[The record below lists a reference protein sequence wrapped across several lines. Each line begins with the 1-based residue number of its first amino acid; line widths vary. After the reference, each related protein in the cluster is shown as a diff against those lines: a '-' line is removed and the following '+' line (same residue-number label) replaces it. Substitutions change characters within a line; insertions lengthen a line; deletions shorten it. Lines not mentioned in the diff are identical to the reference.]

1 MRNRLAPE
9 DIANPDLPSDEP
21 ARQASVASIV
31 SSEIEFCLALGRSP
45 IDSWAASIISPLKVS
60 HRTCP
65 NETPQA
71 DHWTAGEFWSVPGA
85 WDRHRETIHSLTKLK
100 KQQTMNP
107 MRYASVLALLCVTSA
122 AKLEGYSAG
131 GDTGLGVTLD
141 GVHGGAGHRGVGGGR
156 VVPAIFVGSGVIPES
171 AFGGVIGG
179 EYSAPS
185 AVVAPVATGGS
196 FGNTVGGVIS
206 GEYSAPSAVVAPVAT
221 GGSDAGVAGGFGS
234 GAVAE
239 EYIPP
244 VAGPDVT
251 SMDAPPAPNTAYIT
265 PRN

>member
-1 MRNRLAPE
+1 
-9 DIANPDLPSDEP
+9 
-21 ARQASVASIV
+21 
-31 SSEIEFCLALGRSP
+31 
-45 IDSWAASIISPLKVS
+45 
-60 HRTCP
+60 
-65 NETPQA
+65 
-71 DHWTAGEFWSVPGA
+71 
-85 WDRHRETIHSLTKLK
+85 
-100 KQQTMNP
+100 MNP
-107 MRYASVLALLCVTSA
+107 MRCASVLALLCVAST

-185 AVVAPVATGGS
+185 VVVAPVAAGGS

-206 GEYSAPSAVVAPVAT
+206 GEYSAPSVASVAT
-221 GGSDAGVAGGFGS
+221 GDFDAGVAGSFDAGFSGS
-234 GAVAE
+234 GSDAVAE

-244 VAGPDVT
+244 IAGPDA
-251 SMDAPPAPNTAYIT
+251 APVAVLPAPGNTYIT